1 MVEIAYIRCM
11 TLKTL
16 KTNNYSI
23 ALMTGAGEEELAI
36 VIRKNA
42 RSRNMVI
49 RYQPLQHHISLTL
62 PRHVSIAQGL
72 HFVEEKRGW
81 LEGQLRGTIKPVL
94 FADGQRIPM
103 LGKEYT
109 IAHVGGRGVVR
120 IEGEHIVVPGEQEF
134 LARRLREFLKVQAR
148 EVIVAL
154 ATEKAALIGKPFRKI
169 GLRDTSSRWG
179 SCNHQGHLSFSWR
192 LVFAP
197 YEVLAYVVC
206 HEVAHLKHLDHSPA
220 FWQTVSL
227 LDPGQK
233 AARHWL
239 KTRGTQLYAYD

>member
-1 MVEIAYIRCM
+1 M
-11 TLKTL
+11 TFKTL
-16 KTNNYSI
+16 KTNIPSKLAHSI
-23 ALMTGAGEEELAI
+23 ALMTGAGEEELPI

-81 LEGQLRGTIKPVL
+81 LEGQLRGTMKPVA
-94 FADGQRIPM
+94 FAEGQAIPV
-103 LGKEYT
+103 LGQVYT
-109 IAHVGGRGVVR
+109 IVHAGGRGVVR
-120 IEGEHIVVPGEQEF
+120 IEDGQILVPGEREF
-134 LARRLREFLKVQAR
+134 LSRRLREWLKAQAR
-148 EVIVAL
+148 DAIYGL
-154 ATEKAALIGKPFRKI
+154 AAEKSEILGKPFRKI

-179 SCNHQGHLSFSWR
+179 SCNHKGHLSFSWR

-206 HEVAHLKHLDHSPA
+206 HEVAHLKYFDHSPA

-233 AARHWL
+233 AARQWL
-239 KTRGTQLYAYD
+239 KTHGARLYAYD